1 MNRNSDNNRKD
12 QSKIQN
18 PQSKIEI
25 GCQGW
30 NYPDWVSKAGGE
42 SIFYPRGT
50 RSNEM
55 LEIYAP
61 DFVIANAENLS
72 LTNAGRGPCGMTQAS
87 LERLFALGV
96 QLVTGGNHSRMGS
109 RSKRFT
115 TILGFCA
122 R

>member
-1 MNRNSDNNRKD
+1 MNKNSNNNRKD

-18 PQSKIEI
+18 PKSKIEI

-55 LEIYAP
+55 LEIYAQVFDTIEVDSTFYAIP
-61 DFVIANAENLS
+61 PS
-72 LTNAGRGPCGMTQAS
+72 SS
-87 LERLFALGV
+87 LENWFNKTPEISCGIFSAKVKSAGVLLNQFSKLELG
-96 QLVTGGNHSRMGS
+96 GM
-109 RSKRFT
+109 
-115 TILGFCA
+115 A
-122 R
+122 